1 MHWLHSNSRRVL
13 VFTVGALIALGG
25 IAYAT
30 IPDVSGLISACYSS
44 TSGALRVI
52 DSAAKCSAAERA
64 ISWNQT
70 GPAGAQG
77 AQGLKGDTGG
87 IGPQGP
93 KGDAGPNNVAG
104 TYGDTVS
111 FNNQANVFSGSFTG
125 VFQGSG
131 NGLTGLNA
139 NDIAS
144 GVISESRLPADA
156 LGGRAYMWV
165 FSNGDFGPYSKNV
178 RTVDRYN
185 TGWYCVVL
193 WSSIDPAR
201 TAPVATLVAG
211 NGSAIGFVTV
221 LPKGCYSQVLGSYGI
236 EVHTYDLSGHPADHD
251 FTIAVP

>member
-64 ISWNQT
+64 LSWNQT
-70 GPAGAQG
+70 GPAGAQGAQGLKGDTGAAGAQGLKGDTGAAGAQGLKGDTGAAGAQGLKGDTGAAG

-139 NDIAS
+139 DDIAS

-156 LGGRAYMWV
+156 LGGRAYMWGS
-165 FSNGDFGPYSKNV
+165 SNGEFGPYSKNV
-178 RTVDRYN
+178 SNANRYN
-185 TGWYCVVL
+185 KGW
-193 WSSIDPAR
+193 
-201 TAPVATLVAG
+201 
-211 NGSAIGFVTV
+211 
-221 LPKGCYSQVLGSYGI
+221 
-236 EVHTYDLSGHPADHD
+236 
-251 FTIAVP
+251 